1 MKSCNIQC
9 EFLSE
14 FDLFGKIPEI
24 YFKGKSQRTSVFGKV
39 LTYFY
44 IAIYVAFFIY
54 KIIRMYEKVDISFYE
69 TYAFSGI
76 PSINLTMAF
85 FMEVFLWEIL

>member
-1 MKSCNIQC
+1 MKGCNIEC

-76 PSINLTMAF
+76 PSQLLITMKDI
-85 FMEVFLWEIL
+85 E